1 MREIEHPP
9 HAASLL
15 ESMRSIGYTLESAL
29 ADILDN
35 SLSANAKNIEI
46 EFRSYDEPYLAII
59 DDGDGMSPAVL
70 ERAMRHG
77 STNPLDKRA
86 TDDMGR
92 YGLGLKTSSLSQCRR
107 MTVISKQDNLITG
120 LCWDLDIV
128 IDRQSWVMLELDA
141 EDLANTPHLDILA
154 KKNNGTLVLWEKLDK
169 LIAGE
174 VSVEA
179 ALVGKMAHV
188 HNHLS
193 LVFHRFLSKEEK
205 YPKVNIFINRKKLPP
220 VDPFLVNHQATQ
232 QLEQES
238 FSVEGEKV
246 VVKPFII
253 PHYSKLSV
261 SEVELAGGA
270 DGIRNY
276 QGFYIYRNRRL
287 IIWGTWFRLAPKDE
301 LSKLARVRVDIP
313 NSLDHL
319 WTLDIKKSAAHPPE
333 VVRRNLRRTVDRIRM
348 VSGRT
353 ITFRGRIA
361 DRGEFTSTWNEV
373 VDRGGVRFDINR
385 EHPLIKEFQS
395 ELPAG
400 SAESSFEMIL
410 KIIESSFPA
419 DALYSRMASDMKP
432 AFNGEFLE
440 KQLRDMA
447 TTLFEGMAP
456 ESPIRVHL
464 LSTLHVI
471 EPFNLYPALTKK
483 IVEELDLEQQA

>member
-35 SLSANAKNIEI
+35 SLSANAKNIDI
-46 EFRSYDEPYLAII
+46 EFRPYDEPYIAII
-59 DDGDGMSPAVL
+59 DDGHGMSPADL
-70 ERAMRHG
+70 EQAMRHG
-77 STNPLDKRA
+77 STNPLDTRA
-86 TDDMGR
+86 AGDMGR

-107 MTVISKQDNLITG
+107 MTVISKQGSVIKG
-120 LCWDLDIV
+120 LCWDLDVV
-128 IDRQSWVMLELDA
+128 INRQTWVMLELDDQ
-141 EDLANTPHLDILA
+141 DLASIPHVDTLA
-154 KKNNGTLVLWEKLDK
+154 RRKSGTLVLWQKLDK

-188 HNHLS
+188 YEHLS
-193 LVFHRFLSKEEK
+193 LVFHRFLSKEDK
-205 YPKVNIFINRKKLPP
+205 YSKVDISINGKKLPP
-220 VDPFLVNHQATQ
+220 VDPFLINHQATQ

-238 FSVEGEKV
+238 FSIDGAKV
-246 VVKPFII
+246 LVKPFII
-253 PHYSKLSV
+253 PHLSKLSV
-261 SEVELAGGA
+261 EQIKLAGGT
-270 DGIRNY
+270 DGIRNH

-287 IIWGTWFRLAPKDE
+287 IIWGTWFRLARKDE

-333 VVRRNLRRTVDRIRM
+333 IVRRNLKRTIDRIRT

-353 ITFRGRIA
+353 ITFRGRVA
-361 DRGEFTSTWNEV
+361 GNGNFALTWNEV

-395 ELPAG
+395 GLLSKYSEN
-400 SAESSFEMIL
+400 SFEIIL
-410 KIIESSFPA
+410 KVIEGSFPA

-432 AFNGEFLE
+432 GFNGEYLE
-440 KQLRDMA
+440 NQLREMA
-447 TTLFEGMAP
+447 RTLFEGMAIG
-456 ESPIRVHL
+456 SPTRIHL

-483 IVEELDLEQQA
+483 IVEELEVLEQ

>member
-35 SLSANAKNIEI
+35 SLSANAKNIDI
-46 EFRSYDEPYLAII
+46 EFRPYDDPYLAII
-59 DDGDGMSPAVL
+59 DDGDGMSPSVL
-70 ERAMRHG
+70 EQAMRHG

-107 MTVISKQDNLITG
+107 MTVISKQDSLVTG
-120 LCWDLDIV
+120 LCWDLDVV
-128 IDRQSWVMLELDA
+128 IARQSWVMLELDE
-141 EDLANTPHLDILA
+141 EDLVNTPHVEMLVER
-154 KKNNGTLVLWEKLDK
+154 KHGTLVLWQKLDK

-179 ALVGKMAHV
+179 ALVGKMSHV
-188 HNHLS
+188 HDHLS
-193 LVFHRFLSKEEK
+193 LVFHRFLSKEDK
-205 YPKVNIFINRKKLPP
+205 NPRVSISINGNKLPP

-238 FSVEGEKV
+238 FSIESEKV

-261 SEVELAGGA
+261 KEIEQAGGS
-270 DGIRNY
+270 DGIRNH

-287 IIWGTWFRLAPKDE
+287 IIWGTWFRLAGKDE

-313 NSLDHL
+313 NALDHL

-333 VVRRNLRRTVDRIRM
+333 AVRRNLKRTIDRIRA

-353 ITFRGRIA
+353 ITFRGRISEKS
-361 DRGEFTSTWNEV
+361 EFTSTWNEV

-385 EHPLIKEFQS
+385 EHPVIKEFQS
-395 ELPAG
+395 GLSG
-400 SAESSFEMIL
+400 KRAESSFEMIL
-410 KIIESSFPA
+410 KVIEGSFPA

-432 AFNGEFLE
+432 GFNGEYLE
-440 KQLRDMA
+440 NQLREMA
-447 TTLFEGMAP
+447 VTLFEGMAQ
-456 ESPIRVHL
+456 ESPVRIHL
-464 LSTLHVI
+464 LATLHVI

-483 IVEELDLEQQA
+483 IVEELENLEQ

>member
-35 SLSANAKNIEI
+35 SLSANAKNIDI
-46 EFRSYDEPYLAII
+46 EFRPYDEPYIAII
-59 DDGDGMSPAVL
+59 DDGHGMSSVIL

-77 STNPLDKRA
+77 STNPLDLRA
-86 TDDMGR
+86 ADDMGR

-107 MTVISKQDNLITG
+107 MTVISKQNFVITG
-120 LCWDLDIV
+120 LCWDLDVV
-128 IDRQSWVMLELDA
+128 IDRQSWIMLELDN
-141 EDLANTPHLDILA
+141 EDLANIPHIEELS
-154 KKNNGTLVLWEKLDK
+154 KRSSGTLVLWQKLDK

-188 HNHLS
+188 YDHLS
-193 LVFHRFLSKEEK
+193 LVFHRFLKKEDRH
-205 YPKVNIFINRKKLPP
+205 PKIDISLNGKKLPP
-220 VDPFLVNHQATQ
+220 VDPFLTEHQATQ
-232 QLEQES
+232 KLEQDS
-238 FSVEGEKV
+238 FFIDGEKV

-253 PHYSKLSV
+253 PHMSKLSV
-261 SEVELAGGA
+261 EQIETAGGA
-270 DGIRNY
+270 EGIRNH
-276 QGFYIYRNRRL
+276 QGFYVYRNRRL
-287 IIWGTWFRLAPKDE
+287 IIWGTWFRLAGKDE

-333 VVRRNLRRTVDRIRM
+333 VVRKNLKRTIERIRM

-353 ITFRGRIA
+353 IKFRGRISEKI
-361 DRGEFTSTWNEV
+361 DFTPAWNEV

-385 EHPLIKEFQS
+385 DHPLIKGFQS
-395 ELPAG
+395 ELPDKLAG
-400 SAESSFEMIL
+400 SSFEIIL

-419 DALYSRMASDMKP
+419 DALYSRMASDIKSG
-432 AFNGEFLE
+432 FNGDYLE
-440 KQLRDMA
+440 KQLREMA
-447 TTLFEGMAP
+447 ITLFDGIAHD
-456 ESPIRVHL
+456 SPTRIHL

-471 EPFNLYPALTKK
+471 EPFNIYPELTKK
-483 IVEELDLEQQA
+483 IVEELERLEQ